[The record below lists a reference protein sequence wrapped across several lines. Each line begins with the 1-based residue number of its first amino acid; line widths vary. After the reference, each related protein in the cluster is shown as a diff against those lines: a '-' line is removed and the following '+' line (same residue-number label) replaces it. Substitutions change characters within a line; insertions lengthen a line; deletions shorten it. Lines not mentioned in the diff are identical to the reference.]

1 MVNRMVTPLKG
12 EQERLQEEL
21 TEAAA
26 MAAMPP
32 PAAVAQPAEVD
43 NQLRLSQDEEEEGAK
58 PDDPLVVHKCL
69 EIIFQLMQDRAVE
82 LNPTLRTLL
91 DELVLPAIQNL
102 QAPIR
107 NSVAST
113 PEN

>member
-1 MVNRMVTPLKG
+1 MGCSWLTYQPNNRITGCHVLVNRLLTPLKA

-32 PAAVAQPAEVD
+32 PAAAAQPKED
-43 NQLRLSQDEEEEGAK
+43 DQLRMSQDDDEGEEGAK

-69 EIIFQLMQDRAVE
+69 EIIFQLMQESRE
-82 LNPTLRTLL
+82 WY
-91 DELVLPAIQNL
+91 
-102 QAPIR
+102 
-107 NSVAST
+107 
-113 PEN
+113 

>member
-1 MVNRMVTPLKG
+1 MLSPFVKA

-32 PAAVAQPAEVD
+32 PAAAAQPKED
-43 NQLRLSQDEEEEGAK
+43 DQLRMSQDDDEGEEGAK

-69 EIIFQLMQDRAVE
+69 EIIFQLMQE
-82 LNPTLRTLL
+82 SSECMSHLIWYHESH
-91 DELVLPAIQNL
+91 DEIDE
-102 QAPIR
+102 
-107 NSVAST
+107 SVCA
-113 PEN
+113 

>member
-1 MVNRMVTPLKG
+1 MVNRLATPLKG

-32 PAAVAQPAEVD
+32 PAAAAQPAEVD
-43 NQLRLSQDEEEEGAK
+43 NQLRMIQDDEEEEEGAK

-69 EIIFQLMQDRAVE
+69 EIIFQLMQDSSEWTSQRQ
-82 LNPTLRTLL
+82 
-91 DELVLPAIQNL
+91 D
-102 QAPIR
+102 
-107 NSVAST
+107 SSHDS
-113 PEN
+113 